1 MTWTLSIALCII
13 SAFVGV
19 ITGSL
24 FSRNKNNHKTPC
36 EAFNVYKSEMGG
48 FKISIIERINLQS
61 KIIKEMENRLD
72 AGDERFNSI
81 EKANIK
87 LEGKI
92 DRIKEMLEVIMT
104 SVKSF
109 SSFQEQ
115 ISKLTANKNA

>member
-1 MTWTLSIALCII
+1 MDWILAIALCII
-13 SAFVGV
+13 SSFIGLV
-19 ITGSL
+19 IGHFTN
-24 FSRNKNNHKTPC
+24 RNKNIHKTPC
-36 EAFNVYKSEMGG
+36 ESFNLFKGEMEG
-48 FKISIIERINLQS
+48 FKSGILEKMTLQN
-61 KIIKEMENRLD
+61 KKVEEMEKRLD

-92 DRIKEMLEVIMT
+92 DRIKEMLEIILT

>member
-1 MTWTLSIALCII
+1 MDWILAIALCII
-13 SAFVGV
+13 SSFIGLV
-19 ITGSL
+19 IGHFTN
-24 FSRNKNNHKTPC
+24 RNKYNHKTPC
-36 EAFNVYKSEMGG
+36 EAFNVYKGESES
-48 FKISIIERINLQS
+48 FKNGIIEKVNNQNK
-61 KIIKEMENRLD
+61 KIEEIERRLD

-92 DRIKEMLEVIMT
+92 DRIKEMLEIILT